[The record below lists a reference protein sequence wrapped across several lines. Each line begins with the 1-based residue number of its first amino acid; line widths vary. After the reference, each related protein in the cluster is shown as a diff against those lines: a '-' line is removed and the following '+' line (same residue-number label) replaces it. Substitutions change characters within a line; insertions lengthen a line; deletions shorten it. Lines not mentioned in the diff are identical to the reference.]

1 VTETTGTTGRAVL
14 DGVRVVELAD
24 WVAGPFATSLLSDF
38 GAEVIRID
46 LPGKAA
52 NTRTLYGL
60 EDADAERSPFFA
72 VFAHDKKSV
81 TLDVRSDA
89 GKEVFLEL
97 LRRSDVLVEGFRP
110 GTMERWG
117 MGWDTLH
124 ELNPGLV
131 MLRISGYGQDGP
143 WKDRP
148 GLDRVAQAFA
158 GASFLTGQ
166 ADGPPVRCGLGFAD
180 YTTGIWGAFGVL
192 LGLFERRCNGGEGQM
207 IDQALY
213 ESILPMLCEVPL
225 HWQRYGQILTRNGNR
240 VHGISPGDA
249 FETSDGAWVQISA
262 SGDVAWRR
270 LTEAMERPDL
280 LADPR
285 FATSESRDEH
295 NDVLLPVI
303 ADWVA
308 ALPAD
313 VLVER
318 LDSAGVAA
326 SRMHRIDEVMSH
338 PQVLARGDFIDL
350 EDPVF
355 GTLPAYAPMPR
366 LSGTPGRIDRPG
378 PRLGEHNDEVYRGL
392 LGFDD
397 DRMKALAGSGAI

>member
-1 VTETTGTTGRAVL
+1 MTETTGTTGRAVL

>member
-1 VTETTGTTGRAVL
+1 
-14 DGVRVVELAD
+14 
-24 WVAGPFATSLLSDF
+24 
-38 GAEVIRID
+38 
-46 LPGKAA
+46 
-52 NTRTLYGL
+52 
-60 EDADAERSPFFA
+60 
-72 VFAHDKKSV
+72 
-81 TLDVRSDA
+81 
-89 GKEVFLEL
+89 
-97 LRRSDVLVEGFRP
+97 
-110 GTMERWG
+110 
-117 MGWDTLH
+117 
-124 ELNPGLV
+124 
-131 MLRISGYGQDGP
+131 
-143 WKDRP
+143 
-148 GLDRVAQAFA
+148 
-158 GASFLTGQ
+158 
-166 ADGPPVRCGLGFAD
+166 
-180 YTTGIWGAFGVL
+180 
-192 LGLFERRCNGGEGQM
+192 
-207 IDQALY
+207 
-213 ESILPMLCEVPL
+213 
-225 HWQRYGQILTRNGNR
+225 
-240 VHGISPGDA
+240 
-249 FETSDGAWVQISA
+249 
-262 SGDVAWRR
+262 
-270 LTEAMERPDL
+270 MERPDL

-308 ALPAD
+308 AMPAD

-350 EDPVF
+350 EDPIF

>member
-1 VTETTGTTGRAVL
+1 MTETTGTTGRSVL
-14 DGVRVVELAD
+14 DGVRVVEMAD

-60 EDADAERSPFFA
+60 EDVDAERSPFFA

-89 GKEVFLEL
+89 GKEVFLDL

-166 ADGPPVRCGLGFAD
+166 ADGPPVRSGLGFAD
-180 YTTGIWGAFGVL
+180 YSTGIWGAFGVM
-192 LGLFERRCNGGEGQM
+192 LGLFEKRCNGGEGQM

-225 HWQRYGQILTRNGNR
+225 TWQRYGRVLARNGNR

-303 ADWVA
+303 AEWVA
-308 ALPAD
+308 VTTAD

-318 LDSAGVAA
+318 LDSVGVAA

-350 EDPVF
+350 EDPIF

-366 LSGTPGRIDRPG
+366 LSGTPGRIDRTG

-397 DRMKALAGSGAI
+397 DRMKALAASGAI